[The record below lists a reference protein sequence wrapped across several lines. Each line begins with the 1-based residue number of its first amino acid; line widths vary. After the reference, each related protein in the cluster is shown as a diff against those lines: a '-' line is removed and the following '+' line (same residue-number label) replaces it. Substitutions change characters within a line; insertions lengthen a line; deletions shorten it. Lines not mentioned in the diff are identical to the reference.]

1 MKPETD
7 KIVAYRRTSTDDQR
21 LGIEAQDEKLRQIA
35 RDRRGQIVKH
45 FTEHESGGDN
55 LRPELDKAIR
65 HARRIKAV
73 LVVAKLDRL
82 ARDST
87 FLMRLFDGNV
97 PIIFGDLPEV
107 DGSAASRLMIQMMAN
122 IAEFERRRIGERTK
136 EALAM
141 LKAKGV
147 KLGTPE
153 NLHQAGRV
161 NGAHKAAKNR
171 TAVAVD
177 EMSDVAEQAAAWK
190 TRGDSLAAIAKGLN
204 AEGYT
209 TRKGG
214 SWSSTQV
221 KRVLDR
227 AAGKVPCR
235 RRPPAETT
243 ATVPSPGNC
252 PL

>member
-1 MKPETD
+1 MKPGTD
-7 KIVAYRRTSTDDQR
+7 EIVAYRRTSTDDQR
-21 LGIEAQDEKLRQIA
+21 LGIEAQDDKLQQIA
-35 RDRRGQIVKH
+35 RERRRQIVKT

-55 LRPELDKAIR
+55 SRPELDKAIR

-147 KLGTPE
+147 KLGTPA
-153 NLHQAGRV
+153 NLHQDGRL
-161 NGAHKAAKNR
+161 NGARKAAKSR
-171 TAVAVD
+171 TERAVD
-177 EMSDVAEQAAAWK
+177 EMSDVAE
-190 TRGDSLAAIAKGLN
+190 RGNALRAKGHSFAAIAATLN
-204 AEGYT
+204 EEGYT
-209 TRKGG
+209 TRGRPGQRG
-214 SWSSTQV
+214 SAWRAIQV

-227 AAGKVPCR
+227 ASGKIPCAR
-235 RRPPAETT
+235 RRD
-243 ATVPSPGNC
+243 
-252 PL
+252 